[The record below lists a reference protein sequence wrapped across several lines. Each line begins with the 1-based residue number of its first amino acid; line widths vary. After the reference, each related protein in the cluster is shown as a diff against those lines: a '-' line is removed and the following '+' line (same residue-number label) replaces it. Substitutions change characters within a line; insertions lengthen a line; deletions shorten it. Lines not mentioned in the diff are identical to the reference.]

1 MYILGTVDE
10 NRWKKEKISGKCSQW
25 IISCANVIQFVFFA
39 EGNYWYERQ
48 AAMSKRRKGVEKHR
62 HTHASGINDTTW
74 QLKSEKC
81 FTYKMINVSICTTI
95 FTFSSG
101 ANHSPGSR
109 KNFVDKFQI
118 QSNLIW
124 YFRVSIVFFFHSNL
138 FFLDFY
144 HRCNFYFFFRWFPI
158 FVRWIFS
165 MSFNFYSLH
174 FSVNAFQFKI
184 NA

>member
-1 MYILGTVDE
+1 M
-10 NRWKKEKISGKCSQW
+10 
-25 IISCANVIQFVFFA
+25 ANARNELYHVPMLYNLSFFA

-124 YFRVSIVFFFHSNL
+124 YFRVSIVFFFIPISL
-138 FFLDFY
+138 FLDFY
-144 HRCNFYFFFRWFPI
+144 HRCNLLFFLSTI
-158 FVRWIFS
+158 FD
-165 MSFNFYSLH
+165 FYSLH